1 MSLIL
6 TVVAPAKALPGDHG
20 RMVFGPD
27 GGRIGRGFENDW
39 VLPDPKRYLSVTH
52 ARVEQREG
60 YWYIEDLSTNG
71 VYLNDS
77 RQPLSILPP
86 RALTSGDSIRMGA
99 YRMAVEIDGDMA
111 VSVNDTAVEEM
122 RVDYSEEFASH
133 TASHPALTAAA
144 ATAPSVPPGNTL
156 LPAAPGPPLFS
167 PALVAEG
174 DRRRQPR
181 PVAGQGGEIDAF
193 CKGLGIDAS
202 QLPPQSHCP
211 ALFVAGLILR
221 EALVGAREL
230 AATQRSIRED
240 HGLEQPVIDP
250 RFVELQRMSTED
262 LMRHVMSVGREQA
275 LDTMHWLRELFGHA
289 RRYELAM
296 NASIPAA
303 LAEYVQRLDP
313 QRLSAAGSPQERF
326 RSLTDVSSNG
336 LPLLFTE
343 ALVRAFAAAQTKP

>member
-20 RMVFGPD
+20 RMVFGPE
-27 GGRIGRGFENDW
+27 GGKIGRGFENDW

-86 RALTSGDSIRMGA
+86 RALSSGDSVRMGA
-99 YRMAVEIDGDMA
+99 YRMAVEIDGD
-111 VSVNDTAVEEM
+111 VIINPSDTLIEEM
-122 RVDYSEEFASH
+122 LVDYSEMLDVTGDQPVLASA
-133 TASHPALTAAA
+133 TTAASISPA
-144 ATAPSVPPGNTL
+144 STL
-156 LPAAPGPPLFS
+156 APAAPGPPLFS
-167 PALVAEG
+167 PALVAAG
-174 DRRRQPR
+174 DRRRQTR
-181 PVAGQGGEIDAF
+181 PTPGQGGEIDAF
-193 CKGLGIDAS
+193 CKGLGIDAA
-202 QLPPQSHCP
+202 QLPPHSHCP

-230 AATQRSIRED
+230 AATQRSIRAD
-240 HGLEQPVIDP
+240 HGLQQPEVDP

-289 RRYELAM
+289 RRYELALNSAM
-296 NASIPAA
+296 PAA
-303 LAEYVQRLDP
+303 LAEYLQRLDP
-313 QRLSAAGSPQERF
+313 QRLSTAGSPQERY
-326 RSLTDVSSNG
+326 RSLTEMSSNG

-343 ALVRAFAAAQTKP
+343 ALVRAFAAAQAKP